1 MRRTLYINAIAIL
14 CSIQSINIQAQ
25 VTRTWTGQGDG
36 QSWNDAMNWNSVT
49 CKYMNGD
56 GEIIY
61 QTGHAAPR
69 SGEIVVFNNVG
80 SLTLTG
86 SQINIGNFPYTD
98 YSEVINSCGYGAGAL
113 YSLRILNSN
122 INFVDTQVIV
132 GGTATAISGY
142 AEALKLQN
150 STLTCWEFAGSYA
163 AGGSSQPLN
172 MNSIYAENST
182 ITTTYFQS
190 GFFTGGRT
198 YFTNCTI
205 NTPHFSPNSN
215 NDFPNETDEFVGCTI
230 NSGGVYFGP
239 ECIAIATNCT
249 FNLNAI
255 NGPTFSL
262 NSFSTLNSVTL
273 NNITLNIAQGAQHY
287 LYLTNQELL

>member
-1 MRRTLYINAIAIL
+1 MKRTLYIIAIAIL

-25 VTRTWTGQGDG
+25 VIRTWTGQGDG

-61 QTGHAAPR
+61 QTGHVAPR

-80 SLTLTG
+80 NLTLTG

-98 YSEVINSCGYGAGAL
+98 YSEIINSCGYGGGPL
-113 YSLRILNSN
+113 YSLHILNSN
-122 INFVDTQVIV
+122 INFVDTQVYSRWNCRKLYPDI
-132 GGTATAISGY
+132 T
-142 AEALKLQN
+142 EALKLQN
-150 STLTCWEFAGSYA
+150 STLTCWELAGSYA

-182 ITTTYFQS
+182 ITTTWFQTGFYPS
-190 GFFTGGRT
+190 GKT

-205 NTPHFSPNSN
+205 NTPHFSPYSN
-215 NDFPNETDEFVGCTI
+215 DEFPNETDEFVGCTI

-249 FNLNAI
+249 FNMSGIA
-255 NGPTFSL
+255 PTFAL
-262 NSFSTLNSVTL
+262 NWYSTQNSVTL
-273 NNITLNIAQGAQHY
+273 NNVQIQY
-287 LYLTNQELL
+287 